1 MSETTQNFLYTHL
14 WLALKKKEWVINK
27 YPLKGHSQLMH
38 MRIKYHFLTDL
49 HITRRAWNKAY
60 PEYSK
65 QTL

>member
-1 MSETTQNFLYTHL
+1 MVSFK
-14 WLALKKKEWVINK
+14 KKKEWVINK